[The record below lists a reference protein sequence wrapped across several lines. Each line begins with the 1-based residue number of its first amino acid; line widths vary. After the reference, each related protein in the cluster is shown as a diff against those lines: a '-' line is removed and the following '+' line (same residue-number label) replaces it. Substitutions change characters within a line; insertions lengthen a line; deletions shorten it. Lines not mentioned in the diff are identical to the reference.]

1 MLYIFA
7 IAYGFLWGG
16 SGTIITSLIGDV
28 FGMRSLG
35 AIMGVMTAGW
45 ALGAAVGP
53 AMGGYI
59 FDMSGNYFAAF
70 AAAAGFTLITAL
82 FVALIRKTPTDT
94 TL

>member
-16 SGTIITSLIGDV
+16 SGAVITALIGDV
-28 FGMRSLG
+28 FGTRRIG
-35 AIMGVMTAGW
+35 AIMGIMSAGW

-59 FDMSGNYFAAF
+59 FDVSGNYFTAF
-70 AAAAGFTLITAL
+70 ATGAVAVLISAL
-82 FVALIRKTPTDT
+82 FIALIRRAPKVV
-94 TL
+94 